1 VAHSAN
7 LHFWII
13 TTETVEINAYQS
25 ILLVMGPVPKDFS
38 LAATDVSEIVQGAGT
53 ESVTGL
59 VYTSHTR
66 AMETVL
72 RTLRSVATTDASHHG
87 SRGDTECAEISA
99 STNIH
104 SAMELVLRV
113 TVLVE
118 NIGVSE
124 MIQLISTSIAV
135 IAASGRAPTLTII
148 TDRAVTDVS
157 TEISLRTSMNVK
169 DCALAP
175 VYFAR
180 KDQVNQIK

>member
-1 VAHSAN
+1 M
-7 LHFWII
+7 W
-13 TTETVEINAYQS
+13 QQ
-25 ILLVMGPVPKDFS
+25 P
-38 LAATDVSEIVQGAGT
+38 
-53 ESVTGL
+53 
-59 VYTSHTR
+59 
-66 AMETVL
+66 
-72 RTLRSVATTDASHHG
+72 TTDASHHG

-124 MIQLISTSIAV
+124 MIQLISTLIAV

-157 TEISLRTSMNVK
+157 TGEMHKKNIKNFMSFFLEISLRTSMNVTER
-169 DCALAP
+169 ALAP
-175 VYFAR
+175 VYFAHLR
-180 KDQVNQIK
+180 LLPVDQVNLRLLLVDQFKLSLLLVDQVNISLLPVDQVNLRLLL